1 MVSRAR
7 LIVIPLAAACATA
20 ALAACSSGSSGGSSA
35 SPTTPAATSASPTSA
50 EPTPSPTT
58 EGAPCTSEALQAT
71 LPSGSTIVSFECAS
85 VTDQQWAG
93 GKATAPGGE
102 VVWFAKADAPS
113 TTWQAV
119 EPDEICGTASAGLP
133 PKILALCPS

>member
-1 MVSRAR
+1 MVLRPR
-7 LIVIPLAAACATA
+7 LIAVPLAAACAVG
-20 ALAACSSGSSGGSSA
+20 LAACSSGSSGGSSPT
-35 SPTTPAATSASPTSA
+35 PTTPAPTSASATSA
-50 EPTPSPTT
+50 EPTQSPST
-58 EGAPCTSEALQAT
+58 EGAPCTEEALQAA
-71 LPSGSTIVSFECAS
+71 LPAGSTIVSFECAS

-113 TTWQAV
+113 TTWEAV